1 MVDRSWEMERRIMK
15 WQIHGRHLRLRVDED
30 ELALLLAGDVISDS
44 TAFGTAFVIRYAVSL
59 GDVARPELHGDASE
73 WRLSLPAEA
82 VRGLAAR
89 LPSRDG
95 LAFEVSTSAPDPLEL
110 LFDVDVRDSTR
121 KRYPR

>member
-1 MVDRSWEMERRIMK
+1 MK
-15 WQIHGRHLRLRVDED
+15 WQIQGQHLRLRVDEE
-30 ELALLLAGDVISDS
+30 ELALLLAGKVISDS
-44 TAFGTAFVIRYAVSL
+44 TAFATAFVIRYAVTL
-59 GDVARPELHGDASE
+59 GDGERPELHGDAAD

-95 LAFEVSTSAPDPLEL
+95 LAFDVSTSAQDPLEL